1 MSMSDRPRSHDVRPD
16 SPQYVEAWAV
26 DLIAA
31 IGKRRAWLTLDDY
44 RARADD
50 PKVTKHGRAVAA
62 ERAEILERLL

>member
-1 MSMSDRPRSHDVRPD
+1 MNRPRSHDVPTD
-16 SPQYVEAWAV
+16 SPEYVAAWAR

-31 IGKRRAWLTLDDY
+31 IGKRNARLILGDY
-44 RARADD
+44 KARADD

>member
-1 MSMSDRPRSHDVRPD
+1 MPTGPRSHDVPPD
-16 SPQYVEAWAV
+16 SPEYVEAWAR

-31 IGKRRAWLTLDDY
+31 IGKRKARLILADY
-44 RARADD
+44 KALADD